1 MTKQENFVSKRQE
14 EYFLNIIPKLDE
26 EILSMNLGMR
36 ANTCLVNANILTMKE
51 LKKALL
57 EDKHIPYLD
66 KFSKEEIIEK
76 LKI

>member
-1 MTKQENFVSKRQE
+1 MCKQKEFVSKRQE
-14 EYFLNIIPKLDE
+14 EYFLNILPKLDK
-26 EILSMNLGMR
+26 EIVGMDLGMR
-36 ANTCLVNANILTMKE
+36 ANTCLVNAGVLTVE
-51 LKKALL
+51 SLKQALL